1 VCVVGLFD
9 DAPLPSISRN
19 GSKSGFGHALPPA
32 LELAIFFKINGHHS
46 AADWCAEQEIQP
58 RPVRLF
64 FLQPKTESKRLP
76 NSTMARQN
84 L

>member
-32 LELAIFFKINGHHS
+32 LELAIFL
-46 AADWCAEQEIQP
+46 
-58 RPVRLF
+58 RLTGTTP
-64 FLQPKTESKRLP
+64 LQTGAQSRRFNPGR
-76 NSTMARQN
+76 
-84 L
+84 